1 MVLIAAIVLAFYL
14 AWNLGAN
21 DVANSM
27 GTSVGSKALTL
38 RQALILAGVLE
49 FLGAVLFG
57 SGVSEKLATGVVAI
71 DRFGSPDTVVRL
83 MLAVLLSAGLWLNL
97 ATWFGLPVSSSH
109 ATVGAIAGVGVLALG
124 IDAVDWR
131 SIGGISLTWVVTP
144 LVSGAISAGLY
155 WSLRSPWFQ
164 TQLEEWI
171 PWVAAGLVGVMGWIV
186 LPEIVAR
193 TGLPVRAGT
202 VGLGL
207 LGWGLATVAGLS
219 GRGLQ
224 GVFGKFQSMSAG
236 AVAFAHGS
244 NDVGNAIAPFAVIV
258 AIEQNRGL
266 DPLTIPLW
274 VLVLGG
280 LGIVGGLAVWGG
292 KVIGTVGEGLLAIEP
307 MVNVG
312 KPGVRVLADGWTA
325 VTRDGSLSAHFEHT
339 VAVTADGCRILT
351 KADSARRA
359 ARAGGGQRPAV
370 AHVQARASSPS
381 QGRHAWLRRRRP
393 RKDSAI
399 GRCRGDGR

>member
-1 MVLIAAIVLAFYL
+1 MVLIAAIILAFYL

-38 RQALILAGVLE
+38 RQALLLAGVLE

-71 DRFGSPDTVVRL
+71 DRFGSADTVVRL
-83 MLAVLLSAGLWLNL
+83 MLAVLLSAGLWLNF

-124 IDAVDWR
+124 TDAVDWR
-131 SIGGISLTWVVTP
+131 SIGGISLTWVATP
-144 LVSGAISAGLY
+144 LASGAIAAALY
-155 WSLRSPWFQ
+155 WMLRSPWFE

-171 PWVAAGLVGVMGWIV
+171 PWVALLLVGVVGWIV
-186 LPEIVAR
+186 LPGIVAR
-193 TGLPVRAGT
+193 SGLPVRAGT
-202 VGLGL
+202 MGLGL
-207 LGWGLATVAGLS
+207 LGWSFATVVGLS

-224 GVFGKFQSMSAG
+224 GVFGKFQIMSAG

-258 AIEQNRGL
+258 ALEQNRGL
-266 DPLTIPLW
+266 DPLSIPLW

-292 KVIGTVGEGLLAIEP
+292 KVIGTVGEGLLALEP
-307 MVNVG
+307 MGGFCAELGTAIVVLGASSLGLPVSTSHALVG
-312 KPGVRVLADGWTA
+312 GVVGLAVVEGIDRLDFGVVRSILLTWVLTIP
-325 VTRDGSLSAHFEHT
+325 L
-339 VAVTADGCRILT
+339 
-351 KADSARRA
+351 
-359 ARAGGGQRPAV
+359 AGGLG
-370 AHVQARASSPS
+370 
-381 QGRHAWLRRRRP
+381 
-393 RKDSAI
+393 AI
-399 GRCRGDGR
+399 VFWGLGWVM